1 MNQYITPAL
10 FCTYVYVCNHL
21 GLTGPLSRLRLRL
34 SFEPIDTLFV
44 VVSQKASTFVRI
56 ILYSGSG
63 AVVYRIPLL
72 DLGQKH
78 RFSFVRSLRSQV
90 TIRVATN
97 FFSSVGLECVPR
109 RLACALW
116 RVFTTLA

>member
-56 ILYSGSG
+56 ILYSGRAELWFTASM
-63 AVVYRIPLL
+63 LL

-78 RFSFVRSLRSQV
+78 RFSFVRS
-90 TIRVATN
+90 
-97 FFSSVGLECVPR
+97 
-109 RLACALW
+109 
-116 RVFTTLA
+116 